1 MKPNYSDTHHTAI
14 VDVGAT
20 IESGVKIG
28 ELRPDVHLERN
39 VIVKARTTIGQGVHV
54 GQDTFIGPHSCICVW
69 DMNGNHKPVKIGW
82 DVCIGAGVIVLPGV
96 TIGDHIV
103 IAAGSVVTRDCL
115 EPGIYMGSPCKK
127 A

>member
-1 MKPNYSDTHHTAI
+1 
-14 VDVGAT
+14 
-20 IESGVKIG
+20 
-28 ELRPDVHLERN
+28 
-39 VIVKARTTIGQGVHV
+39 
-54 GQDTFIGPHSCICVW
+54 
-69 DMNGNHKPVKIGW
+69 MNGNHKPVKIGW